1 MFKQAESAPVDA
13 QKADNTRCKEKSR
26 HSKRCHC
33 HLEEM
38 PVIPEQAMEFLSR
51 TWSPSST
58 DLFQILS
65 PSVRVCLCPYGPRI
79 APPVSFLS
87 VFTSR
92 VATPSLIPT
101 LRHCF
106 TIHIVQT
113 NAWHELQYLF
123 SSALS
128 IVYFLFM
135 YVFE

>member
-65 PSVRVCLCPYGPRI
+65 PSVRVCLCPYGPRL
-79 APPVSFLS
+79 APPVS
-87 VFTSR
+87 
-92 VATPSLIPT
+92 LIPT
-101 LRHCF
+101 PPVSFSFHQPSGDTF
-106 TIHIVQT
+106 SHPHSAIV
-113 NAWHELQYLF
+113 LQ
-123 SSALS
+123 ST
-128 IVYFLFM
+128 
-135 YVFE
+135 